1 MRRGGEAGRT
11 TLRAVFLKERCKR
24 PAPPHPTAHPHP
36 PEPPTPAALRKRQV
50 CTADDVLHAFV
61 VARNNVCSQFFV
73 ADPENASGVFQ
84 KPILGVPVFIAG
96 RDVAFNDI
104 FFSQSSQLSEGS
116 TESVVS
122 SESEEEVEDVEDGGG
137 ASALPSRLRRSEGS
151 MGSLDEDARSVSPP
165 SPVAT
170 DAFVAPMRG
179 TVRGGGMLSAEFGPE
194 GGPPAAANN
203 SNSDAASVASSRSQS
218 VHSVGLM
225 RREPGDGVIARFI
238 RRQRLS
244 GSSVL
249 NNDSVYEEDKEIPCL
264 GMQYFIGQD
273 VLPRNVAPAPSGS
286 ASPPAAASAFPSL
299 PADGT
304 PLLHRTTYRAGPD
317 LVMDGSD
324 QAHVSSRP
332 VETYGGLRLVPAA
345 AMADAAAAAA
355 GGDDCGIK
363 LTAEGNMVSVRITRS
378 GLVFLVPAVDNTPE
392 EKELR
397 FESAV
402 FQNKF
407 RAKRVKMRILQRAV
421 DDVNAQLQ
429 MHIDGREIPDFELRF
444 DAANLMSTFVTRYR
458 EETADLERAAA
469 AERLAAAPPPP
480 PPRPFFL
487 ARESDIGAVVARHE
501 AQEGLQVDQR
511 LCPLCNYVNSIYLP
525 TCERP
530 TCNFNFGDAAGQ

>member
-1 MRRGGEAGRT
+1 M
-11 TLRAVFLKERCKR
+11 
-24 PAPPHPTAHPHP
+24 
-36 PEPPTPAALRKRQV
+36 
-50 CTADDVLHAFV
+50 
-61 VARNNVCSQFFV
+61 ARNNVCSQFFV
-73 ADPENASGVFQ
+73 ADPESESGVFQ
-84 KPILGVPVFIAG
+84 SGFHKPILGVPVFIAG
-96 RDVAFNDI
+96 RDVAYSDV

-122 SESEEEVEDVEDGGG
+122 SESEEEVDDVEDGGG
-137 ASALPSRLRRSEGS
+137 ASALPSRLRRRKGS

-170 DAFVAPMRG
+170 NAFAAPMRG
-179 TVRGGGMLSAEFGPE
+179 TVRGGGVLSAEFGPE
-194 GGPPAAANN
+194 GSPPAAANN

-218 VHSVGLM
+218 GHSVGLM

-249 NNDSVYEEDKEIPCL
+249 NNDSVYEEDKEVPCL

-273 VLPRNVAPAPSGS
+273 VLPRIVAPAPSGF
-286 ASPPAAASAFPSL
+286 ASPPAAASAFPSM

-317 LVMDGSD
+317 LVMDGSG
-324 QAHVSSRP
+324 QAYVSSRP
-332 VETYGGLRLVPAA
+332 AETYGGLRLVPAA
-345 AMADAAAAAA
+345 VMADAAAAAAAAAA

-363 LTAEGNMVSVRITRS
+363 LTAEGNMVSVRITRT

-397 FESAV
+397 LESTV
-402 FQNKF
+402 LLNKF

-444 DAANLMSTFVTRYR
+444 DAANLMSSFVTRYR

-501 AQEGLQVDQR
+501 AQGGLQVDQR